1 VAKVI
6 PMKLRVVSVHPNPT
20 VIQTDL

>member
-6 PMKLRVVSVHPNPT
+6 PMKLRVVSVHPNPA